1 MGQREYRLIT
11 TKNRLITLF
20 ASGLGTGYCPAA
32 SGTVG
37 TLVAIPLFIL
47 LSQWGT
53 IGVLAGLLFTAV
65 LGIPA
70 ADHMERSLGASDP
83 GKIVIDEIAGYLL
96 AMAGSPPEAVYII
109 AGFFLFRFFDIVK
122 PPPVR
127 QAEQRLRG
135 GLGVVAD
142 DLLAGAY
149 AWICLRLLEK
159 FLV

>member
-1 MGQREYRLIT
+1 M
-11 TKNRLITLF
+11 KNRLITLF
-20 ASGLGTGYCPAA
+20 ATGLGIGYSPIA

-53 IGVLAGLLFTAV
+53 VGVLAGLLFTAV

-70 ADHMERSLGASDP
+70 ADHMEKALGTSDP
-83 GKIVIDEIAGYLL
+83 GTIVIDEIAGYLL
-96 AMAGSPPEAVYII
+96 TMIVSPPDAVHIV

-127 QAEQRLRG
+127 QADRHLRG
-135 GLGVVAD
+135 GAGVVAD
-142 DLLAGAY
+142 DLLAGVY
-149 AWICLRLLEK
+149 SWICLRLLEK
-159 FLV
+159 FLF

>member
-1 MGQREYRLIT
+1 MS
-11 TKNRLITLF
+11 NRFIAIF
-20 ASGLGTGYCPAA
+20 ASGFGAGYAPIA
-32 SGTVG
+32 SGTFG
-37 TLVAIPLFIL
+37 TMVAIPLFIF
-47 LSQWGT
+47 LSRWGT
-53 IGVLAGLLFTAV
+53 PGVLAGLIFTAV

-83 GKIVIDEIAGYLL
+83 GKVVIDEIAGFLL
-96 AMAGSPPEAVYII
+96 AMAGSPVTIPHIV

-127 QAEQRLRG
+127 QAEQYLRG

-142 DLLAGAY
+142 DLLAGGY

-159 FLV
+159 FLF

>member
-1 MGQREYRLIT
+1 MKDRLM
-11 TKNRLITLF
+11 TLF
-20 ASGLGTGYCPAA
+20 ATGFGAGYSPIA

-37 TLVAIPLFIL
+37 TLVAIPIFIL

-53 IGVLAGLLFTAV
+53 SGVLAGLVTAAV

-70 ADHMERSLGASDP
+70 ADHMERSLGTSDP
-83 GKIVIDEIAGYLL
+83 GKVVIDEIAGYLL
-96 AMAGSPPEAVYII
+96 TMAGSPVAAGHII
-109 AGFFLFRFFDIVK
+109 AGFFLFRFFDILK

-127 QAEQRLRG
+127 QAEKLLSG

-149 AWICLRLLEK
+149 AWIFLRVLERFLL
-159 FLV
+159 

>member
-1 MGQREYRLIT
+1 MLDRL
-11 TKNRLITLF
+11 TLVF
-20 ASGLGTGYCPAA
+20 ATGFGAGYSPVA

-37 TLVAIPLFIL
+37 TVVAIPIFIL

-53 IGVLAGLLFTAV
+53 LGVLAGLTVIAV

-70 ADHMERSLGASDP
+70 ADHMERSLGTSDP
-83 GKIVIDEIAGYLL
+83 GKVVIDEIAGFLL
-96 AMAGSPPEAVYII
+96 AMAGSPVAVSHIV

-127 QAEQRLRG
+127 QAERYLRG

-142 DLLAGAY
+142 DLLAGVY
-149 AWICLRLLEK
+149 AWICLRLLER
-159 FLV
+159 FLF

>member
-1 MGQREYRLIT
+1 LLDRL
-11 TKNRLITLF
+11 TLVF
-20 ASGLGTGYCPAA
+20 ATGLGAGFSPIA

-37 TLVAIPLFIL
+37 TVVAVPIFFL

-53 IGVLAGLLFTAV
+53 PGVLAGLTVIVV

-70 ADHMERSLGASDP
+70 ADHMERSLGTSDP
-83 GKIVIDEIAGYLL
+83 GKVVIDEIAGYLL
-96 AMAGSPPEAVYII
+96 AMAGSPVAAGHII

-127 QAEQRLRG
+127 QAERYLRG

-142 DLLAGAY
+142 DLLAGVY
-149 AWICLRLLEK
+149 AWICLRLLER
-159 FLV
+159 FLF

>member
-1 MGQREYRLIT
+1 MLHRL
-11 TKNRLITLF
+11 TLVF
-20 ASGLGTGYCPAA
+20 ATGFGAGYSPVA

-37 TLVAIPLFIL
+37 TAVAIPLFIL

-53 IGVLAGLLFTAV
+53 SGVLAGLLVVTV

-70 ADHMERSLGASDP
+70 ADHMERSLGTSDP
-83 GKIVIDEIAGYLL
+83 GKVVIDEIAGFLL
-96 AMAGSPPEAVYII
+96 TMAGSPVAAGHLI

-127 QAEQRLRG
+127 QAERLLHG

-142 DLLAGAY
+142 DLLAGVY
-149 AWICLRLLEK
+149 AWICLRLLER
-159 FLV
+159 FLF

>member
-1 MGQREYRLIT
+1 MP
-11 TKNRLITLF
+11 NRFIVLF
-20 ASGLGTGYCPAA
+20 ASGLGAGYSPVA

-37 TLVAIPLFIL
+37 TVVAIPIFIL

-53 IGVLAGLLFTAV
+53 PGVLAGLTVIAV

-70 ADHMERSLGASDP
+70 ADHMERSLGTSDP
-83 GKIVIDEIAGYLL
+83 GKVVIDEIAGFLL
-96 AMAGSPPEAVYII
+96 AMAGSPVAVSHIV

-127 QAEQRLRG
+127 QAERYLRG

-142 DLLAGAY
+142 DLLAGVY
-149 AWICLRLLEK
+149 AWICLRLLER
-159 FLV
+159 FLF

>member
-1 MGQREYRLIT
+1 M
-11 TKNRLITLF
+11 KNRIVVIF
-20 ASGLGTGYCPAA
+20 ASGLGAGYSPIA

-47 LSQWGT
+47 LSQRGT
-53 IGVLAGLLFTAV
+53 PGVLAGLLITAI

-70 ADHMERSLGASDP
+70 ADHMERSLGTSDP
-83 GKIVIDEIAGYLL
+83 GKVVIDEIAGFLL
-96 AMAGSPPEAVYII
+96 TMAGSPVAVLHIV

-127 QAEQRLRG
+127 QAERYLRG

-149 AWICLRLLEK
+149 AWIGLRLLEK
-159 FLV
+159 FLF